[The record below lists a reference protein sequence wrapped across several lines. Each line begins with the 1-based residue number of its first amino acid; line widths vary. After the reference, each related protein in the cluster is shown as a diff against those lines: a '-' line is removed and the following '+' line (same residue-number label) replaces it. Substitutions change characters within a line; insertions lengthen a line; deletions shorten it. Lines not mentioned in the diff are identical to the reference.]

1 MPVTTVKIISITTS
15 LQAVRKAL
23 GIRIR
28 YYRSAFH
35 LSESDALQGEIY
47 HDFGKL
53 KSHFLRR
60 IQSFLDT
67 INQPKNEEKGK

>member
-1 MPVTTVKIISITTS
+1 MPVTTVKILSITTS
-15 LQAVRKAL
+15 LNAVRKAL

-28 YYRSAFH
+28 HYQSAFR
-35 LSESDALQGEIY
+35 LSESDALQGETY

-60 IQSFLDT
+60 MQSFLDT
-67 INQPKNEEKGK
+67 INQSKQ